1 VGGALAHVFPLDL
14 LLLTPMRRE
23 EKRKN
28 IFWTL
33 QKPQTKAIPLRIS
46 DKKSWIAEVNRQF
59 ARDGFRYTYKRIRV
73 ESRVVT

>member
-1 VGGALAHVFPLDL
+1 MGGALAHVFPLDL

-46 DKKSWIAEVNRQF
+46 DKKVGLLRLTGSLHEM
-59 ARDGFRYTYKRIRV
+59 GFDTLTR
-73 ESRVVT
+73 E